1 MAGHSKWSKVKRI
14 KAVTDVKKAKIF
26 TKLIREITVAA
37 RQGGGD
43 PDGNPRLRTA
53 LAIARVKNLTKDN
66 IDRAIKK
73 GTGTHE
79 GVSYEEVSYEGYGP
93 GGIAVIIDVLTDNKM
108 RIVPEVRA
116 TLSKFGGNLGETGS
130 VSWNFETK
138 GLLAVKETKMSENE
152 IMELALEAGA
162 DDLKNEDGSFEIFTE
177 PYHLNDVK
185 AKLETKGLEFEIAQI
200 SKLPKTTM
208 RIEGENAEKMVKLI
222 DTLEDNDDVQNVW
235 TNAEFPDDILDKIN
249 P

>member
-73 GTGTHE
+73 GMGTLE
-79 GVSYEEVSYEGYGP
+79 GINYDEVSYEGYGP
-93 GGIAVIIDVLTDNKM
+93 SGVAVIIDVLTDNKM
-108 RIVPEVRA
+108 RIVPEVRS
-116 TLSKFGGNLGETGS
+116 TLNKFGGNLGETGS

-138 GLLAVKETKMSENE
+138 GLLAVKETKMSEDE
-152 IMELALEAGA
+152 IMELALDAGA
-162 DDLKNEDGSFEIFTE
+162 LDLKNEDGIFEIFTE

-185 AKLETKGLEFEIAQI
+185 SRLETKGLEFDVAQV
-200 SKLPKTTM
+200 SKLPKTM
-208 RIEGENAEKMVKLI
+208 IRIEGENAEKLIKLI

-235 TNAEFPDDILDKIN
+235 TNAEFPDEVLKSLA
-249 P
+249 

>member
-26 TKLIREITVAA
+26 NKLIREITVAT

-43 PDGNPRLRTA
+43 PNGNPRLRTA
-53 LAIARVKNLTKDN
+53 LANARVKNLPADN

-73 GTGTHE
+73 GAGTLE
-79 GVSYEEVSYEGYGP
+79 GISYEEISYEGYGP
-93 GGIAVIIDVLTDNKM
+93 GGVALIIDVLTDNKM

-138 GLLAVKETKMSENE
+138 GLLAVKETKMSEDQ

-162 DDLKNEDGSFEIFTE
+162 EDLKNEGGSFEIFTQ
-177 PYHLNDVK
+177 PFQLNDVK
-185 AKLETKGLEFEIAQI
+185 SKLEEKGLEFEVAQI
-200 SKLPKTTM
+200 SKLPKTIM
-208 RIEGENAEKMVKLI
+208 RIEGETAEKLVKLI

-235 TNAEFPDDILDKIN
+235 TNADFPDEILQKLA
-249 P
+249 